1 MQRRSSHLK
10 SIELVARRLS
20 GLNSLVVFTGGA
32 VVGLLLTDPA
42 APDVYLSLLRQF
54 SERSRFR

>member
-20 GLNSLVVFTGGA
+20 SLNSLVVFTGGA